1 MILWFFPFFFFYGD
15 SLFRSRLVA
24 LVFVHF
30 FLFNFLCT
38 TGNEK
43 DVEVIKGGKRE
54 KQLTYVLCI

>member
-1 MILWFFPFFFFYGD
+1 M
-15 SLFRSRLVA
+15 SRLMA
-24 LVFVHF
+24 LVFVEF

-43 DVEVIKGGKRE
+43 DVELIKGGKRE

>member
-1 MILWFFPFFFFYGD
+1 MILWFFFFLYGD
-15 SLFRSRLVA
+15 SLFRSRLMA
-24 LVFVHF
+24 LVFVDF

-43 DVEVIKGGKRE
+43 DVELIKGGKGE

>member
-1 MILWFFPFFFFYGD
+1 MILWFFSLFFYGD
-15 SLFRSRLVA
+15 SLFGSRLMA
-24 LVFVHF
+24 LVFVDF

-43 DVEVIKGGKRE
+43 DVELIKGGKEE